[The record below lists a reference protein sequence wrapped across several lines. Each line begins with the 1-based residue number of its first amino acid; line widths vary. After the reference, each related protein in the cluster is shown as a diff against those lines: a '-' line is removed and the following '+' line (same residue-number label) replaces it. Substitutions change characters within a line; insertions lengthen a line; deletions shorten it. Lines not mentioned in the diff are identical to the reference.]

1 MKVLIYEARMRKN
14 MSLRTLAEKTGISK
28 TALNN
33 IENQTV
39 SPTLE
44 QLKLIAVTLDTK
56 ITALFTDKYK

>member
-1 MKVLIYEARMRKN
+1 MKVLIYEARTRKN

-28 TALNN
+28 TTLNN

>member
-1 MKVLIYEARMRKN
+1 MKVLIYEARQRKN
-14 MSLRTLAEKTGISK
+14 MSLRTLSEKTGISK
-28 TALNN
+28 TTLNN

>member
-1 MKVLIYEARMRKN
+1 

-28 TALNN
+28 TTLNN

>member
-1 MKVLIYEARMRKN
+1 MKVLIYEARQRKN

-28 TALNN
+28 TTLNN

>member
-1 MKVLIYEARMRKN
+1 MKVLIYEARQRKN
-14 MSLRTLAEKTGISK
+14 MSLRTLAKKTGISK
-28 TALNN
+28 TTLNN

-44 QLKLIAVTLDTK
+44 QLKLIAVTLNTK